1 MARPDPEPIERPPST
16 ALVAIFAW
24 VLPGLGH
31 WWIGHRARGVIFF
44 VVTTVTFWAGIAVG
58 GVRGTVTTGE
68 NGAWVAAQL
77 CMGPQAI
84 VALRISAELKKRP
97 DQALLKADWPASNIG
112 VVYAGIAGLLN
123 LLIIVDVLARAEAR
137 RAAVLAARPAPK
149 GKR

>member
-1 MARPDPEPIERPPST
+1 MARPDREPIERPPST
-16 ALVAIFAW
+16 ALAAIFAW
-24 VLPGLGH
+24 MLPGLGH

-44 VVTTVTFWAGIAVG
+44 VVTTVTFWGGIAVG

-84 VALRISAELKKRP
+84 AALSISAKLKKRT

-123 LLIIVDVLARAEAR
+123 LLIIVDALARAEAR
-137 RAAVLAARPAPK
+137 RAAVMAARPAQK